1 MSGTGRRRAPEGAG
15 KVRLTWRGR
24 ILMWSA
30 GVCSALLLGGAGVG
44 AWLHQDLNDNIQAA
58 DLDNKLG
65 GNRPVN
71 LSPGS
76 KNILVVGSDSR
87 DGDNAKYRRTGGG
100 SWIAPCRC

>member
-1 MSGTGRRRAPEGAG
+1 MSGTGRRRRAPAG
-15 KVRLTWRGR
+15 DKEERPARLTRRGR
-24 ILMWSA
+24 IVAWVA
-30 GVCSALLLGGAGVG
+30 GGFAVLLLGVAGAG
-44 AWLHQDLNDNIQAA
+44 AWIYQDLDDNIQAA

-87 DGDNAKYRRTGGG
+87 DRANA
-100 SWIAPCRC
+100 